1 VEFRVLGLLEA
12 IEADRPITLGG
23 HKQRI
28 VLSLLL
34 LHANT
39 VVSTDALVEAVW
51 GDEPPDRAPAT
62 LQVYVANLRR
72 LLNVDGDDRPRERL
86 IRDGNGY
93 VLRADEDEV
102 DVGRF
107 RRLVEEA
114 RAARSCD
121 DPARAS
127 LLLRTA
133 LELWRGAAFPDL
145 VERQTIPE
153 VTALE
158 EQRLSVLEERIDA
171 DLEAG
176 REDQVVDELAAL
188 VARHPLRERLHAQ
201 RMLALYRTQR
211 QADALAAYQTMRTML
226 RDELGVDPSDDLQQ
240 LERDILRQDPSL
252 DLVQPS
258 KPAVP
263 TLPVAPTPMIG
274 RERELAT
281 LTKLVNDPSVRLVTL
296 LGPGGSGKSR
306 LGLEVAT
313 EVTTDFADGV
323 FYCPL
328 APLNDSSLVVPAIA
342 SALNVRETAE
352 WTLLD
357 ILIQRLEARRALL
370 VLDNFEQ
377 LLDAAGQ
384 VAELMSRTRYLTVL
398 VTSRSRLQISGEYE
412 YPVDPLT
419 LPELD
424 PLPPIGELTQNAA
437 VRLFVERAQAVSPG
451 YELTDRDGAAVAA
464 ICHRVDG
471 LPLAIE
477 LAAARCRVLAPPAIL
492 TRLDARLRLLTGG
505 PHDVPTRQQTLRGTI
520 EWSYDLLES
529 AERLLFTWLA
539 AFRGGCTLEAVEAVC
554 TSDGEDPLDLLD
566 RVDSLVS
573 QSLLQGRRTADGD
586 TRYLMLQTIQE
597 YAEELLDG
605 SHDGQQQRRRH
616 AEHYLQLAETA
627 EQRLTGG
634 DQQLDWL
641 ARLTDDHDNMRA
653 AMSWS
658 LAENGDD
665 SVALRLAAALWHFW
679 EMSGSFSEGRRWLEG
694 ALAVSDQSPPEVRL
708 RALSG
713 AATMIWCEGDSDR
726 ARRMHETARDLAREL
741 GDERAEAFALNA
753 IGTQVIDE
761 GDYGRAEKIL
771 EQARALA
778 LRAGD
783 LRTAAMAQ
791 HNTAELVRHRKQY
804 SKAADYYEASVRIYR
819 QLDDQW
825 ALVPSLNGL
834 GLVALRQGDRER
846 AADTLR
852 DSLRLAAEVG
862 ENYWLAES
870 IEGLAAVAEA
880 SDDPMRAVRLVAAA
894 DAMRR
899 RIAAP
904 VQLGDQAE
912 YESLLGA
919 LHSQL
924 DDPTF
929 DSAWSDGQQ
938 LTAKQAIAEALA
950 T

>member
-1 VEFRVLGLLEA
+1 MEFRVLGLLEA
-12 IEADRPITLGG
+12 VEADRPIALGG
-23 HKQRI
+23 HKQRV

-34 LHANT
+34 LHANAI
-39 VVSTDALVEAVW
+39 VSPDALVAAVW
-51 GDEPPDRAPAT
+51 GDKPPDRAPAT

-72 LLNVDGDDRPRERL
+72 LLNVDDDRPCERL
-86 IRDGNGY
+86 VRDGDGY
-93 VLRADEDEV
+93 VLRTDEDEV

-121 DPARAS
+121 DPTRAS

-133 LELWRGAAFPDL
+133 LDLWRGAAFPDL

-201 RMLALYRTQR
+201 RMLALYRTHR
-211 QADALAAYQTMRTML
+211 QADALAAYQRMRTTL

-240 LERDILRQDPSL
+240 LERNILRQDPSL
-252 DLVQPS
+252 DLVRPS
-258 KPAVP
+258 KPAVS

-274 RERELAT
+274 RERELAS

-306 LGLEVAT
+306 LGLQVAT

-328 APLNDSSLVVPAIA
+328 APLSDSSLVVPAIA
-342 SALNVRETAE
+342 SALNLRETAD

-357 ILIQRLEARRALL
+357 ILIQRLEAQRALL

-398 VTSRSRLQISGEYE
+398 VTSRSRLRISGEHE

-451 YELTDRDGAAVAA
+451 YELTAGDGEAVAA

-520 EWSYDLLES
+520 EWSYDLLEA

-539 AFRGGCTLEAVEAVC
+539 AFRGGCTLDAVEAVC

-573 QSLLQGRRTADGD
+573 QSLLQGRRTADG

-605 SHDGQQQRRRH
+605 SPDGQQRRRRH

-634 DQQLDWL
+634 GQQLDWL
-641 ARLTDDHDNMRA
+641 ARLTDEHDNLRA
-653 AMSWS
+653 A
-658 LAENGDD
+658 LAWGLSGNGDD
-665 SVALRLAAALWHFW
+665 NVALRLAAALWHFW
-679 EMSGSFSEGRRWLEG
+679 EMSGSFSEGRRWLEE
-694 ALAVSDQSPPEVRL
+694 ALALSDQAPPQIRL
-708 RALSG
+708 RALTG
-713 AATMIWCEGDSDR
+713 AATMIWCEGDSGR
-726 ARRMHETARDLAREL
+726 ARRMHETACDLARKL

-761 GDYGRAEKIL
+761 GDYGRAEEIL
-771 EQARALA
+771 AQARALA
-778 LRAGD
+778 LRVGD

-804 SKAADYYEASVRIYR
+804 SKAVDHYEDALRIFR
-819 QLDDQW
+819 ELDEQW

-834 GLVALRQGDRER
+834 GQVALRQGDRER
-846 AADTLR
+846 AAATLR

-870 IEGLAAVAEA
+870 LEGLAAVAEA
-880 SDDPMRAVRLVAAA
+880 SDEVVRAVRLVAAA

-899 RIAAP
+899 RIAGP
-904 VQLGDQAE
+904 VQRGQQAE
-912 YESLLGA
+912 YESFLEA
-919 LHSQL
+919 LRSQL
-924 DDPTF
+924 DEATF
-929 DSAWSDGQQ
+929 DSAWADGQQ
-938 LTAKQAIAEALA
+938 LTAKQAIAEAMA
-950 T
+950 S